1 METSEDL
8 LDLYRWPLS
17 LLKLSLQ
24 QIRRS
29 TDTSTYFP
37 AKQRLHTIQLTAKPG
52 CQLMAHP
59 TLLLLVTGCQ
69 FCLVLQPQVQFC
81 GLLKT
86 TYGSSQLF
94 PNCCFP
100 FFYFCQLRGMIYDTC
115 LYQQVSWLFFLIF
128 FFGLH
133 QMLSLYS
140 YRVFYSMC
148 CCSDEVL
155 GERTQKTWRQM
166 SQAVEAV
173 VCPSFESEC
182 WGGSL
187 TSASSVSV
195 PQIQVLLPF

>member
-17 LLKLSLQ
+17 LLKLNLQ

-37 AKQRLHTIQLTAKPG
+37 AQQRLHSIQLTAKPG
-52 CQLMAHP
+52 CQPMAHP
-59 TLLLLVTGCQ
+59 TPLLLVTGCQ
-69 FCLVLQPQVQFC
+69 FCLMLQPQVQFC

-115 LYQQVSWLFFLIF
+115 LYQQVSWLFFLMVF
-128 FFGLH
+128 FLDCTKCYPSI
-133 QMLSLYS
+133 LIESS
-140 YRVFYSMC
+140 TVC
-148 CCSDEVL
+148 VAVL
-155 GERTQKTWRQM
+155 MKSWVREPRRHGDR
-166 SQAVEAV
+166 
-173 VCPSFESEC
+173 
-182 WGGSL
+182 
-187 TSASSVSV
+187 
-195 PQIQVLLPF
+195 